1 MKTEEKGSQG
11 GGEREANNSRSCPDI
26 AAQRTGMR
34 RATEPQKTPRL
45 QAALLI
51 SLFAAGI
58 SSLAATAQADGSFR
72 CKTRLVSTG
81 AAAYEVK
88 SLCGTPDDMQSR
100 SEVRTFRRAVSVPCA
115 TGICSSFV
123 EDSVTVNVEEWTYDF
138 GPQRF
143 IQFLIFEQ
151 GKLVQIKSG
160 GYGKKDVSAA
170 PPG

>member
-1 MKTEEKGSQG
+1 
-11 GGEREANNSRSCPDI
+11 
-26 AAQRTGMR
+26 MR
-34 RATEPQKTPRL
+34 YSNIKNL
-45 QAALLI
+45 GLAAL
-51 SLFAAGI
+51 GV
-58 SSLAATAQADGSFR
+58 LAFSATAHADGSFR
-72 CKTRLVSTG
+72 CKTRLVTPG

-88 SLCGTPDDMQSR
+88 SLCGTPDDMQTR
-100 SEVRTFRRAVSVPCA
+100 SEVRTVRRAVSVPCA
-115 TGICSSFV
+115 AGICSTFV